1 MIIKHILKVFVLGI
15 VVSIPFGLVMITNNY
30 KIVSKKDDKSLN
42 SVNQSNLILNP
53 VDLEILSSSNNGET
67 THSIDLADSVYSR
80 VNQIISNIYQVN
92 SFQSEEGFSSNL
104 LISDLSTLDLGISQ
118 NVLQTSDKNIYISID
133 EQGNIEEEMTLVSA
147 ELNELNNQLENELLV
162 SSNDDVISGDKN
174 IYISIDEQGNIDQ
187 KLIVGDSKEQLSVT
201 ESDDKQITVAE
212 NYEEQNINQDRS
224 TDKVL
229 VKIENIDGKIVQT
242 VVSRE
247 TAETFETMAT
257 TKTAKSDITAKTA
270 KEFIA
275 GESTETFETVATAKT
290 AETAKTDETALS
302 ANNYRDISMNERD
315 IYSSL
320 DEVDNNDKFA
330 KKIVVTER
338 DKEQSNNKSTVLEKA
353 FAKIDSAD
361 KIDKVQTVNKAEPV
375 KIVNTTKIVKTEL
388 LSDSDAEIL
397 SNDIELYGKIDMLDT
412 ATIEM
417 IAYSNYMTEDRTT
430 DNDVTAK
437 DASATNVVTATV
449 EELESKKLEVANAN
463 AKAKV
468 DKLEVANANAKAEK
482 LRVAKVREIAVIEH
496 EKNLTSLVSAGNI
509 TQEFA
514 LLSPSLVNR
523 SLSIDLSVGRT
534 DIETPVLVEDIK
546 DIDTDLILTDT
557 LIDQK
562 ERMEIIIVDRSN
574 REIKDE
580 RFYYSEKSITT
591 IPSTVLK
598 STIKNVKTEK
608 FSMPEFGN
616 SLKQKSFMSALNPSL
631 QCK

>member
-1 MIIKHILKVFVLGI
+1 M
-15 VVSIPFGLVMITNNY
+15 
-30 KIVSKKDDKSLN
+30 
-42 SVNQSNLILNP
+42 
-53 VDLEILSSSNNGET
+53 
-67 THSIDLADSVYSR
+67 
-80 VNQIISNIYQVN
+80 
-92 SFQSEEGFSSNL
+92 
-104 LISDLSTLDLGISQ
+104 
-118 NVLQTSDKNIYISID
+118 
-133 EQGNIEEEMTLVSA
+133 
-147 ELNELNNQLENELLV
+147 
-162 SSNDDVISGDKN
+162 
-174 IYISIDEQGNIDQ
+174 
-187 KLIVGDSKEQLSVT
+187 
-201 ESDDKQITVAE
+201 
-212 NYEEQNINQDRS
+212 
-224 TDKVL
+224 
-229 VKIENIDGKIVQT
+229 
-242 VVSRE
+242 
-247 TAETFETMAT
+247 
-257 TKTAKSDITAKTA
+257 
-270 KEFIA
+270 
-275 GESTETFETVATAKT
+275 
-290 AETAKTDETALS
+290 
-302 ANNYRDISMNERD
+302 
-315 IYSSL
+315 
-320 DEVDNNDKFA
+320 
-330 KKIVVTER
+330 
-338 DKEQSNNKSTVLEKA
+338 
-353 FAKIDSAD
+353 
-361 KIDKVQTVNKAEPV
+361 
-375 KIVNTTKIVKTEL
+375 

-449 EELESKKLEVANAN
+449 EELESKKLELANAN

-482 LRVAKVREIAVIEH
+482 LQVAKVREIAVIEH
-496 EKNLTSLVSAGNI
+496 EKNLTSLASAGNI